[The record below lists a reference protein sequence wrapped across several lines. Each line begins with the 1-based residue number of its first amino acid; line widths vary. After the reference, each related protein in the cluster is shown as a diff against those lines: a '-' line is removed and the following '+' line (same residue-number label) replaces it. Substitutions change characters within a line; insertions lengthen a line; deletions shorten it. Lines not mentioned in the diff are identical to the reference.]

1 MAVRRVSYQ
10 LAKARTKHCQ
20 TGRACSAEAHILTDL
35 TLISAYK
42 LIADT
47 NKDIGEDALF
57 ATNRAFGVAD
67 GVSGWWSYGV
77 NPAEYAW
84 LLCDILR
91 SRSDNFTS
99 NNCPLQL
106 LIDSKS
112 DLDEAGIDG
121 GCTALVGIIEGRT
134 LKVANLGDSRLVVFR
149 EEEGVFSEIVSSAVQ
164 QHYFNCPYQLASDGG
179 DGLEK
184 ADVWQMELQKN
195 DLIVSSTDGM
205 WDNLFVEDV
214 TTIINQQPR
223 LTSGYLNLSH
233 LSLLLARLAHK
244 VAKDPLAQTPF
255 AHEAERQRLKY
266 NGGKMDDVTVICSQ
280 LVNSF

>member
-1 MAVRRVSYQ
+1 M
-10 LAKARTKHCQ
+10 
-20 TGRACSAEAHILTDL
+20 
-35 TLISAYK
+35 
-42 LIADT
+42 
-47 NKDIGEDALF
+47 GEDAMF

-67 GVSGWWSYGV
+67 GVGGWQSYGI

-84 LLCDILR
+84 MLCEILR
-91 SRSDNFTS
+91 SRSDKLTS

-106 LIDSKS
+106 LIDSKR
-112 DLDEAGIDG
+112 DLDQTGIHG
-121 GCTALVGIIEGRT
+121 GCTALVGVVEGKT
-134 LKVANLGDSRLVVFR
+134 LRVANLGDSRLVLFR
-149 EEEGVFSEIVSSAVQ
+149 EEDGVFSEIFSSAVQ
-164 QHYFNCPYQLASDGG
+164 QHYFNCPYQFASDGG
-179 DGLEK
+179 DGPEK

-233 LSLLLARLAHK
+233 LSLLLARLAHE
-244 VAKDPLAQTPF
+244 VAKDPWAQTPF
-255 AHEAERQRLKY
+255 AQEAGRQSLKY

>member
-1 MAVRRVSYQ
+1 MASRRVFHW
-10 LAKARTKHCQ
+10 LAKARTKRYQ
-20 TGRACSAEAHILTDL
+20 TARACSTEAPIITNL
-35 TLISAYK
+35 TLHSAWK

-47 NKDIGEDALF
+47 KKDMGEDAMF

-67 GVSGWWSYGV
+67 GVGGWWSHGI

-91 SRSDNFTS
+91 SRSDKLTS

-106 LIDSKS
+106 LIDSKR

-121 GCTALVGIIEGRT
+121 GCTALVGIVEGRT

-149 EEEGVFSEIVSSAVQ
+149 EREGVFSEIFSSVVQ
-164 QHYFNCPYQLASDGG
+164 QHYFNCPYQFASDGG
-179 DGLEK
+179 DSPEK
-184 ADVWQMELQKN
+184 ADVWQMEVQKN

-214 TTIINQQPR
+214 TAVINQQPR
-223 LTSGYLNLSH
+223 LSSGCLNLSH
-233 LSLLLARLAHK
+233 LSHFLARLAHK
-244 VAKDPLAQTPF
+244 VAKDPRAQTPF
-255 AHEAERQRLKY
+255 AQEARRQKFKY
-266 NGGKMDDVTVICSQ
+266 KGGKMDDVTVICSQ
-280 LVNSF
+280 LVPSF